1 MECIDRLPDS
11 SAMPVRPAVLKD
23 ACSLDVAFI
32 CFASPMPKL
41 LDLIGGSAG
50 NSSGGGCS
58 PNEKTVC
65 VVQSDLVY
73 PT

>member
-1 MECIDRLPDS
+1 
-11 SAMPVRPAVLKD
+11 MPVRPVVLKD

-50 NSSGGGCS
+50 NSSGGCS
-58 PNEKTVC
+58 PNAKTVC
-65 VVQSDLVY
+65 VVQGDLVY

>member
-1 MECIDRLPDS
+1 MECIDWLPDS

-23 ACSLDVAFI
+23 ACRLDVAFI

-41 LDLIGGSAG
+41 LDFIGGRAG
-50 NSSGGGCS
+50 SGGGCN
-58 PNEKTVC
+58 PNAKTVC

-73 PT
+73 QSL